1 MTNRARIDQLHLRVP
16 GLSREHANQLGMT
29 VAQQLASQLS
39 VVNRSGKLSALHLR
53 LTIPTGTPRERLGS
67 VIAAGIAKNIL

>member
-16 GLSREHANQLGMT
+16 GLSREQGKHLGIT
-29 VAQQLASQLS
+29 VARQLARQLPGIT
-39 VVNRSGKLSALHLR
+39 RSGKLSALRVR

-67 VIAAGIAKNIL
+67 VIAAGIIKKIS